1 MTKKAATPTGIM
13 NAEGNKTISE
23 EVMNINIDMAV
34 QEINNLV
41 GNKLYETAIEVGN
54 YVLKIFS

>member
-1 MTKKAATPTGIM
+1 MTKKAATLAGIM

-23 EVMNINIDMAV
+23 EVMDINIDMAV